1 MLQRLVR
8 KMAKRNKKISES
20 PYQQSI
26 TIKCHECKRGYFG
39 DKSCNTGMFAQSKT
53 SHLGCWNGE
62 RLSGDEINA
71 SA

>member
-1 MLQRLVR
+1 MLPILVR
-8 KMAKRNKKISES
+8 KMAKKSRKIKES

-26 TIKCHECKRGYFG
+26 TIKCYECKRGYFG
-39 DKSCNTGMFAQSKT
+39 DKSCGAGRFATSKT

-71 SA
+71 TA